1 VGIHTKGGYNMPVKA
16 LEALSDYAE
25 RRRAEQID
33 HDFFGEASYGADF
46 LAWDIASLNLVL
58 LLEDTPCTC

>member
-1 VGIHTKGGYNMPVKA
+1 MPVKA

-58 LLEDTPCTC
+58 LLEDTPCAC